1 MATLKYVKNL
11 QKGIYRLLIASAL
24 TLGLMLTMFIF
35 ETTVAGETQEC
46 GQNPLYHKRGSH
58 KRAQDDEEQEGQE
71 EQEEQKSAQD
81 WFFCELDNS
90 VLLDSLDAFAFIA
103 ALFLFLLE
111 TPDRAQQAQYEAW
124 QVVDSANGLR
134 TSYAR
139 IQALEDLN
147 EDHVP
152 MKGLSAVEA
161 DLRNIN
167 LKGADLSNADL
178 SGADL
183 RGANLSN
190 ANLSSANLSNA
201 DFSNANLANTRLT
214 SSNLTDANFVE
225 ANLSNV
231 DFVGAIIT
239 DTNFVRANLERAYFG
254 DNSFIKTNL
263 KDAIIKK
270 TKFFGVENL
279 SSAQIQSASHW
290 QEAIYDAALTIQLG
304 LG

>member
-1 MATLKYVKNL
+1 MTWNKNL
-11 QKGIYRLLIASAL
+11 KGISRML
-24 TLGLMLTMFIF
+24 TAGSLAMGFMLTMFII
-35 ETTVAGETQEC
+35 ETSFGADKDCGEHPIPIFRRHHHETPTEEDNSQTEEANSQE
-46 GQNPLYHKRGSH
+46 P
-58 KRAQDDEEQEGQE
+58 
-71 EQEEQKSAQD
+71 
-81 WFFCELDNS
+81 WFFCELNESALLNS
-90 VLLDSLDAFAFIA
+90 LESFAFIM
-103 ALFLFLLE
+103 ALCLFLLE
-111 TPDRAQQAQYEAW
+111 TPDRTKQAQYEAW
-124 QVVDSANGLR
+124 QVVDAAHGLG

-147 EDHVP
+147 EDQVS

-161 DLRNIN
+161 DLRNID

-178 SGADL
+178 NGADL

-201 DFSNANLANTRLT
+201 DFSNANLANTCLT
-214 SSNLTDANFVE
+214 SSDLTDTNFVE

-231 DFVGAIIT
+231 DFVGAILT

-263 KDAIIKK
+263 KDAYIKK

-279 SSAQIQSASHW
+279 SPAQIQSALNW
-290 QEAIYDAALTIQLG
+290 REAIYDAALTHQLG
-304 LG
+304 L